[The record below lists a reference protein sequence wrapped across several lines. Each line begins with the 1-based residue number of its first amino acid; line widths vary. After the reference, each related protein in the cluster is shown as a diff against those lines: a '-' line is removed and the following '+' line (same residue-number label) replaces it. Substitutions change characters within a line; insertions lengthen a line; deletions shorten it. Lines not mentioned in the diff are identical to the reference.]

1 MAEANQVVFAHDEVV
16 VHKLLSP
23 DPVKDAF
30 GDEVYN
36 TESAVLLPGQFVD
49 YDAVPPYLHKMI
61 EEGTAH
67 GLSVMSESEA
77 ESLAAKA
84 AEIRAMAAGEAVNVQ
99 GVQSESDANKESL
112 KLASEAVGSKSKKS

>member
-1 MAEANQVVFAHDEVV
+1 MAEAKQVVFAHDEVT
-16 VHKLLSP
+16 VHTLLSP

-30 GDEVYN
+30 GEDVYN
-36 TESAVLLPGQFVD
+36 TESQVLLPGQFVD
-49 YDAVPPYLHKMI
+49 YDAVPPYLHKKI

-84 AEIRAMAAGEAVNVQ
+84 AEIRALASGDAVNVQ
-99 GVQSESDANKESL
+99 GTPSESDANRESVRQ
-112 KLASEAVGSKSKKS
+112 ASEMTGKSKKS